1 MENNT
6 NTNIDEDRIIEITLE
21 DGKKVE
27 GEILFTF
34 EANGDDFV
42 LYEVQ
47 EELFAAKVDEQG
59 QLKPIEE
66 DEWALV
72 EKVYEE
78 YQETYV
84 EEEEETK

>member
-21 DGKKVE
+21 NGEKVE

-66 DEWALV
+66 DEWSLV

-78 YQETYV
+78 YQETY
-84 EEEEETK
+84 EEEGEEVE